1 MSTNTPESKALGP
14 NEAAS
19 PTGADA
25 GAASAPNAPARFD
38 AGALTAF
45 AQALLEAASMPAER
59 AGDVASILVEGDLL
73 GHDTHGLQLLP
84 SYLAQI
90 ESGDLTLQGEPV
102 VIADHGAV
110 LTWDGLRL
118 PGPWL
123 LLRAIEMASARA
135 RTFGTG
141 TVSIRR
147 SHHIGCLATYARRV
161 AERGLVLLL
170 FSSAPGGGSVAPYGG
185 TRAVFSPSP
194 LAIGFP
200 TSADPVTVDVS
211 TSITTNGLTGRLARE
226 GGRLPGPWLIDEDG
240 RPTDD
245 PAVLAPPRK
254 GTILPLGGIDAGHKG
269 YGLALMVEALTAGL
283 AGHGRSEPSA
293 RLGAT
298 LFVQVIDPQ
307 AFSGLPEFREQ
318 MDWVATACVENPPVP
333 GVERV
338 RLPGQHGIALR
349 EAQLREGV
357 SLRASI
363 VAELARWA
371 GRLGVPLPAPRAS
384 TEARDD

>member
-1 MSTNTPESKALGP
+1 MTKA
-14 NEAAS
+14 NAS
-19 PTGADA
+19 DP
-25 GAASAPNAPARFD
+25 GAATRFD

-59 AGDVASILVEGDLL
+59 AADVASILVEGDLL

-90 ESGDLTLQGEPV
+90 ASGDLRVEGEPI

-110 LTWDGLRL
+110 LAWDGLRL

-123 LLRAIEMASARA
+123 LLRAIAIASERA

-147 SHHIGCLATYARRV
+147 SHHIACLATYARRV
-161 AERGLVLLL
+161 AEQGLVLLL
-170 FSSAPGGGSVAPYGG
+170 FSSAPAGGSVAPYGG
-185 TRAVFSPSP
+185 TRALFSPSP
-194 LAIGFP
+194 MAIGFP
-200 TSADPVTVDVS
+200 TGADPVMVDVS

-226 GGRLPGPWLIDEDG
+226 GGRLPGPWLIDENG

-245 PAVLAPPRK
+245 PAVLAPPRQ
-254 GTILPLGGIDAGHKG
+254 GTILPLGGMDAGHKG

-283 AGHGRSEPSA
+283 AGHGRSDPGK

-298 LFVQVIDPQ
+298 LFAQVIDPQ
-307 AFSGLPEFREQ
+307 AFSGLPAFRDQ
-318 MDWVATACVENPPVP
+318 MDWVAKACVDNPPAP

-338 RLPGQHGIALR
+338 RLPGERGIALR
-349 EAQLREGV
+349 DAQLRGGV
-357 SLRASI
+357 RLRDAI
-363 VAELARWA
+363 VAELAQWA
-371 GRLGVPLPAPRAS
+371 GDLGVPLPEPVQGEPGA
-384 TEARDD
+384 